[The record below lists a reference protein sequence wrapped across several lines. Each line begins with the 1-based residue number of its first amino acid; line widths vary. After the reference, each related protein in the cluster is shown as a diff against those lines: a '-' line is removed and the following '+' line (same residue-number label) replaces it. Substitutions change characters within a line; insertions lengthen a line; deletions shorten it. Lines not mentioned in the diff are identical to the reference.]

1 MFRNGLVRTSVSF
14 HFLTRPEVGSS
25 FSGRLPLPPLG
36 PAILKPNLDSESN
49 KRSVVLILFLA
60 GQFSLML
67 LFWVVRLPV
76 VLAVVLALVV
86 VLAIAVVLAVM

>member
-1 MFRNGLVRTSVSF
+1 MSRNGFIRNLSLSLF
-14 HFLTRPEVGSS
+14 TRPEVGSS

-67 LFWVVRLPV
+67 LFWVIWLAHVLVVRPVVLALAV
-76 VLAVVLALVV
+76 VLAVVSFLK
-86 VLAIAVVLAVM
+86 